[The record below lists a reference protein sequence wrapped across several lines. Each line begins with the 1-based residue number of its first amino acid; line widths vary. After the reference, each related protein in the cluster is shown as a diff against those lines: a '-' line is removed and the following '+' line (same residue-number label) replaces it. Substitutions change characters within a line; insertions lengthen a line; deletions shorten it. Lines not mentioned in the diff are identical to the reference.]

1 MARTIGQEPLSK
13 GLVHRQHRRRA
24 SAATMSSRYAGMR
37 ACTSTYE
44 APKTTPDCSVRSC
57 GIWSQAPNA
66 STSRSSGG
74 EKGKVPACPGT
85 GHDAAQRIE
94 PQVAGSDVRAGDAD
108 SRQDDR
114 RQRDAVEE
122 LQHRQ
127 PEQVE
132 GDVASEDGVDL
143 AEGHRVCRVEPR
155 RPRRGG
161 EETEQPGN
169 RQRRKVDDRGMRPVS
184 TVMMRGPS
192 GVAIANSRRRSCRS
206 DTRRFNHRMT
216 NTAPPTRRPV
226 VACADRDFRK
236 TCS

>member
-1 MARTIGQEPLSK
+1 MEPRAKREHHQE
-13 GLVHRQHRRRA
+13 R
-24 SAATMSSRYAGMR
+24 
-37 ACTSTYE
+37 
-44 APKTTPDCSVRSC
+44 
-57 GIWSQAPNA
+57 
-66 STSRSSGG
+66 GG
-74 EKGKVPACPGT
+74 EKGKVPARSGA

-132 GDVASEDGVDL
+132 GDVASEDRVDL
-143 AEGHRVCRVEPR
+143 AEGNRVCRVEPR

-169 RQRRKVDDRGMRPVS
+169 RQRRKVDDRAHAPGVDGDDARTVRRGDRELATPQLPERHPQVQPQDDEYGAADEQAGRRLRRQGLQEDLFVAKLLVPQPVGIELGE
-184 TVMMRGPS
+184 RGDAREEQE
-192 GVAIANSRRRSCRS
+192 GGEEERELGKAHGQC
-206 DTRRFNHRMT
+206 
-216 NTAPPTRRPV
+216 
-226 VACADRDFRK
+226 
-236 TCS
+236 